1 MKAGYPWSRS
11 VLQVE
16 EIDKDSDVPPY
27 RQLASILRSQMA
39 SGEISGRLPSE
50 KDLMAT
56 YGLAAGTVRKSL
68 ALLREANLIHTVHG
82 WGSYT
87 GPAD

>member
-1 MKAGYPWSRS
+1 MER
-11 VLQVE
+11 VE
-16 EIDKDSDVPPY
+16 QIDPDSDVPPY
-27 RQLASILRSQMA
+27 RQLASILRDQIA

-50 KDLMAT
+50 KDLMQT

-68 ALLREANLIHTVHG
+68 ALLREADLIHTVHG

-87 GPAD
+87 GPAE

>member
-1 MKAGYPWSRS
+1 
-11 VLQVE
+11 VDVE
-16 EIDKDSDVPPY
+16 KIDPDSDVPPY
-27 RQLASILRSQMA
+27 RQLASILRDLIA

-56 YGLAAGTVRKSL
+56 YELAAGTVRKSL
-68 ALLREANLIHTVHG
+68 ALLREAGLIHTVHG

-87 GPAD
+87 GPGE